1 MELQGLDISNW
12 KPDFDPLAV
21 YCDMGID
28 RILTDNGANL
38 RITIPPRKPIT
49 DWAPQ
54 FVLRAAYRSG
64 T

>member
-1 MELQGLDISNW
+1 MQPQTVGHYDTASKIT
-12 KPDFDPLAV
+12 V

-28 RILTDNGANL
+28 RILTDDGANL
-38 RITIPPRKPIT
+38 RITIPPRKAIT